1 MAISYLERI
10 QASYPDFKYE
20 SAAVNADGQ
29 NSLVLV
35 VDDAWIFRF
44 PKYDHVLENLATEIA
59 ILRAVQK
66 RLPLPVPNPQYVNLS
81 GQTVGYAFVG
91 YHRIPGEPL
100 WRDTY
105 RRLKS
110 PRVIAALADQLASF
124 LSALHNIPPEIIPAE
139 LAYAETHEEW
149 LDLYR
154 RMREK
159 LFPFMRPDARRWA
172 ENHFEPYLDQSRN
185 FEFTP
190 ALRHSDFGASNIL
203 YDRAKQ
209 RICGVIDFGSAG
221 LGDPAIDFAGLL
233 SCYGEDFI
241 QQCRRSYPRIDEFSA
256 RIHFYR
262 GTFALY
268 EALFGIENNDPQ
280 AFESGIAQ
288 YR

>member
-1 MAISYLERI
+1 MTISYLERI
-10 QASYPDFKYE
+10 QAAYPDFKYE

-66 RLPLPVPNPQYVNLS
+66 RLPLPVPNPRFVNLS
-81 GQTVGYAFVG
+81 GQTAGYAFVG
-91 YHRIPGEPL
+91 YRRIPGEPL

-110 PRVIAALADQLASF
+110 PRVIATLADQLASF
-124 LSALHNIPPEIIPAE
+124 LSALHNIPASIIPVE
-139 LAYAETHEEW
+139 LAHAETREEW

-172 ENHFEPYLDQSRN
+172 ENHFEPYLDQAGN
-185 FEFTP
+185 FDFTP

-203 YDRAKQ
+203 YDRAKR

-241 QQCRRSYPRIDEFSA
+241 QQCRRGYPRIDEFTA

-268 EALFGIENNDPQ
+268 EALFGLENNDPK